1 MIMVL
6 TEWSIAWRIDHWMIL
21 PLDKEI
27 FNVSESWKNNEKKK
41 MHGVTIKY
49 DPDHYIEMTD
59 AFFEEKN

>member
-1 MIMVL
+1 
-6 TEWSIAWRIDHWMIL
+6 
-21 PLDKEI
+21 
-27 FNVSESWKNNEKKK
+27 